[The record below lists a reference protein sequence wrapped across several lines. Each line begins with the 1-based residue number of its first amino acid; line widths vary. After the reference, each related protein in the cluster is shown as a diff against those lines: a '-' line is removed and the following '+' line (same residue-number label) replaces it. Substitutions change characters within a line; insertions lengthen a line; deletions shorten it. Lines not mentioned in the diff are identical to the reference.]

1 MANLNALYDLSYPT
15 ETNQVGLSSNSS
27 ISLVIG
33 IWEMAYLLNWG
44 PGLLL

>member
-1 MANLNALYDLSYPT
+1 MAIFNVLYDLPYPT
-15 ETNQVGLSSNSS
+15 ETNQVSLSSNSS

-33 IWEMAYLLNWG
+33 KWEVAYLLNWG